1 MYIIIIIMFVN
12 FKFSQV
18 ARSGRAEASCG
29 TEKRVCTVFVNQWAA
44 SGEKQDEER
53 YSQFGEPSGQGE
65 QSCFKLFVAGLS
77 KVYLHSRK
85 CRKSK
90 SLHEH

>member
-1 MYIIIIIMFVN
+1 MYIIIIMFVN

-18 ARSGRAEASCG
+18 ARSGRAEASRG
-29 TEKRVCTVFVNQWAA
+29 TEKRVCAVFVNQWAA

-65 QSCFKLFVAGLS
+65 KSCFKLLVAGLS
-77 KVYLHSRK
+77 KVYLPSRK
-85 CRKSK
+85 FGKSN
-90 SLHEH
+90 SLHVH